1 MNTEKTQNDGSSAAS
16 YKEKARIEHYHQ
28 EDKISVGSLE
38 SQNPKLKRT
47 LKARH
52 LAVRYIKHF
61 F

>member
-16 YKEKARIEHYHQ
+16 YKEEARIEHYHQ

-52 LAVRYIKHF
+52 LAVI
-61 F
+61 